1 MKSRISN
8 YKKHLIDE
16 LCAEHNK
23 LRKNP
28 KCYIEILQKVS
39 NLIRKN
45 NILHLIGERPYKTI
59 EGKSAVLEAINF
71 LTNFDDS
78 LAKKLSE
85 RLLIISDYLNEAST
99 DHAEDIGFQGSVSHV
114 GSDKSHMNDR
124 VEKYC
129 DWDGGL
135 AESLDFGTNNA
146 QNIMVKLLICDGD
159 KNRTQRKY
167 IFDPGFIYFG
177 AGFSQHMKYRNCSV
191 ISYGAFV
198 KDKNLEL
205 SESELIKISL
215 DIHENFKN
223 KNILEINDYFKI
235 NTINKNELNKNKEE
249 NLLINKTGDKNEEL
263 NENEDK
269 KDNFN
274 FEKIENIE
282 ESKNNDSLLAIEE
295 KDNDNEKEEKK
306 SDIKYNDKINK
317 IKEREYERYDIKIKE
332 TTYKIKEGNFH
343 IIEEEIFPHNNNW
356 LNKL

>member
-1 MKSRISN
+1 MKSRISSYN
-8 YKKHLIDE
+8 KKLIDE
-16 LCAEHNK
+16 LCFEHNK

-71 LTNFDDS
+71 LTNIEDS
-78 LAKKLSE
+78 LSKKLSE
-85 RLLIISDYLNEAST
+85 RLFIISDYLNEAST
-99 DHAEDIGFQGSVSHV
+99 DHAEDIGINGSVSHV

-159 KNRTQRKY
+159 KKRTQRNY

-177 AGFSQHMKYRNCSV
+177 AGFSQHMKYRKCSV
-191 ISYGAFV
+191 ISYAAFV
-198 KDKNLEL
+198 KDRNLEL

-223 KNILEINDYFKI
+223 KNIIEINDYFK
-235 NTINKNELNKNKEE
+235 INKNELNKNKEE
-249 NLLINKTGDKNEEL
+249 NLIIKETNEKNEDY
-263 NENEDK
+263 NDDEDE
-269 KDNFN
+269 KDNIIF
-274 FEKIENIE
+274 ENIE

-306 SDIKYNDKINK
+306 SDINYNVQINK

-343 IIEEEIFPHNNNW
+343 IIEEEIFPQINNL